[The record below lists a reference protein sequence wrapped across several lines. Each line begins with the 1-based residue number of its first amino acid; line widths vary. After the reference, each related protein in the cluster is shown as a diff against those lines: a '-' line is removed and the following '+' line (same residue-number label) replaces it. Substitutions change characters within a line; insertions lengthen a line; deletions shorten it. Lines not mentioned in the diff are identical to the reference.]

1 VQDREIAPPPAIC
14 EAVFVL
20 FALDV
25 SLIAG
30 WAVVAVTG
38 ELELATAPRLRQQ
51 VVSLVGDG
59 NARIVLDLSGV
70 EFVDSIGL
78 GVIVSAL
85 KRVRAHDGDLV
96 VAGTIPRVQSLFTLT
111 RLDQIIEMYPS
122 VSAALAAGGARSEV
136 SDG

>member
-38 ELELATAPRLRQQ
+38 ELELGTAPRLRQQ

-59 NARIVLDLSGV
+59 KARIVLDLSGV

-85 KRVRAHDGDLV
+85 KRVRAHGGDLV

-111 RLDQIIEMYPS
+111 RLDQIIDMYPS
-122 VSAALAAGGARSEV
+122 VPAALAAAGTRSEV